1 MKTPFSRR
9 EFIKKGA
16 IAAGASLAAPMLPSR
31 LLGADDAPAAPAH
44 TGAPLPPAPTP
55 IAAPAG
61 WGVMDGPFQPNMDSL
76 MQYKSAPEW
85 FRDAK
90 FGMWAH
96 WGPQCVPE
104 QGDWYAK
111 NMYIETHAIHKFHV
125 AKYGHPSKF
134 GFKDVC
140 NLFKAER
147 WDPEHLIGL
156 YKRAGAKYFMALANH
171 HDNFDNFDSTFQ
183 PWNSVNIGAKR
194 SLVGGWEKAVR
205 AAGLKFAVSSH
216 GDRAW
221 SWYQEAAGADKTG
234 PMAGVPYDGRMTK
247 ADGKGLWW
255 DGFDP
260 QDYYAQYHELGKY
273 GWPQTPLDGNTP
285 KLDPAFS
292 EKFFNRTIDLINKH
306 NPDLLYFDDSILP
319 IYPSTDVGLRIAA
332 YFYNHN
338 LKVNGGKL
346 ECVLT
351 GKDLN
356 AQQSQ
361 ALVMDIERGGAPA
374 IRSEP
379 WQTDTCIGSWHYNI
393 SHPTKHDYKNAR
405 DIARM
410 LVDNASKNGN
420 LMLNI
425 PLPGHGEPDSDEL
438 GIIADF
444 TTWMDQNNSG
454 IYATRPWKVFGEG
467 SSAPAA
473 GNGIGAKRGGPAPTF
488 TAKDIRFMK
497 KDDNL
502 FAFVMDWPA
511 DGKLVIKSLAQGAP
525 TAPGSVERV
534 EIIGVNEPLKF
545 TRDADGLNV
554 TLPEQKVGKYV
565 YGFKI
570 NGQGLV

>member
-1 MKTPFSRR
+1 MPSHFSRR
-9 EFIKKGA
+9 DFIKKGA
-16 IAAGASLAAPMLPSR
+16 LATGAGLAGPLLSSH
-31 LLGADDAPAAPAH
+31 LLGAAAAPIAVPA
-44 TGAPLPPAPTP
+44 GSSVPPAPAPIPTP
-55 IAAPAG
+55 VG
-61 WGVMDGPFQPNMDSL
+61 WGVTDGPFQPTMESL
-76 MQYKSAPEW
+76 TQYQSAPEW

-111 NMYIETHAIHKFHV
+111 NMYIEGHAMHKFHV

-134 GFKDVC
+134 GFKDVV

-156 YKRAGAKYFMALANH
+156 YKRAGARYFMALANH
-171 HDNFDNFDSTFQ
+171 HDNFDLFDSTYQ
-183 PWNSVNIGAKR
+183 PWNSTAIGPKR
-194 SLVGGWEKAVR
+194 SLVGGWENAVR

-221 SWYQEAAGADKTG
+221 SWYQESAGSDTMGA
-234 PMAGVPYDGRMTK
+234 MSGVPYDGRMTK

-255 DGFDP
+255 EGLDP

-273 GWPQTPLDGNTP
+273 DWPQQGNPPLA
-285 KLDPAFS
+285 KAFT
-292 EKFFNRTIDLINKH
+292 EKYFNRTIDLINKH
-306 NPDLLYFDDSILP
+306 NPDLLYFDDTVLP
-319 IYPSTDVGLRIAA
+319 IYPSTDIGLRIAA
-332 YFYNHN
+332 YYYNHN
-338 LKVNGGKL
+338 LKRNGGKL

-351 GKDLN
+351 GKGLN

-361 ALVMDIERGGAPA
+361 AIVMDIERGGAPA
-374 IRSEP
+374 IRAEP
-379 WQTDTCIGSWHYNI
+379 WQTDTCIGDWHYNI
-393 SHPTKHDYKNAR
+393 KRLNDHSYKNAR

-425 PLPGHGEPDSDEL
+425 PLPGHGEPDGDEL
-438 GIIADF
+438 AIIADF
-444 TTWMDQNNSG
+444 TTWMDRNNAG

-473 GNGIGAKRGGPAPTF
+473 GNGIGGRRGGPAPTF
-488 TAKDIRFMK
+488 TSKDFRFMK

-511 DGKLVIKSLAQGAP
+511 DGKLVIKSLADGAP
-525 TAPGSVERV
+525 TAPGPVERV
-534 EIIGVNEPLKF
+534 EIIGVNEPLFF
-545 TRDADGLNV
+545 TRDKTGLIV
-554 TLPEQKVGKYV
+554 TLPAQKVGDHV

-570 NGQGLV
+570 NGNGLTVTT

>member
-1 MKTPFSRR
+1 MV
-9 EFIKKGA
+9 
-16 IAAGASLAAPMLPSR
+16 PSR
-31 LLGADDAPAAPAH
+31 LLGAAAAPIAVPA
-44 TGAPLPPAPTP
+44 GATLPPAPTP
-55 IAAPAG
+55 ITAPAG
-61 WGVMDGPFQPNMDSL
+61 WGVMDGPFQPNMESL

-111 NMYIETHAIHKFHV
+111 NMYIESHAIHKFHV

-140 NLFKAER
+140 NLFHAER

-156 YKRAGAKYFMALANH
+156 YQRAGAKYFMALANH
-171 HDNFDNFDSTFQ
+171 HDNFDNFDSTYQ
-183 PWNSVNIGAKR
+183 PWNSVNIGPKR

-216 GDRAW
+216 SDRAW
-221 SWYQEAAGADKTG
+221 SWYQEAAGSDTMG

-247 ADGKGLWW
+247 AEGKGLWW

-260 QDYYAQYHELGKY
+260 QDYYAQYHEIGKY
-273 GWPQTPLDGNTP
+273 GWPQTPLDANTP
-285 KLDPAFS
+285 KLAAAFS

-338 LKVNGGKL
+338 LKLNGGRL

-361 ALVMDIERGGAPA
+361 AIVMDIERGGAPA

-410 LVDNASKNGN
+410 LVDNVSKNGN

-444 TTWMDQNNSG
+444 TSWMDQNNAG

-473 GNGIGAKRGGPAPTF
+473 GNGIGARRGGPAPTF

-497 KDDNL
+497 KDDDL

-511 DGKLVIKSLAQGAP
+511 DGKLVIKSLAEGAP
-525 TAPGSVERV
+525 TAPGPVERV
-534 EIIGVNEPLKF
+534 AIIGVNEPLKF
-545 TRDADGLNV
+545 TRDADGLNIM
-554 TLPEQKVGKYV
+554 LPEQKVGKYV

-570 NGQGLV
+570 NGQGLT